1 MSQESVLRC
10 LEVKREWLFAREIWV
25 LMKVSRGTIDKSLNQ
40 LSRFNEVQIKRIMVR
55 GKLRAQYKAI

>member
-25 LMKVSRGTIDKSLNQ
+25 LMKVSRGTIDTSLRQ
-40 LSRFNEVQIKRIMVR
+40 LLRFNEVQIKRIMVR